1 MITAREAHSM
11 MDNYN
16 NNVEELIKKYTD
28 KIGQCIEDSASVGN
42 DRATVC
48 ISEIY
53 RNLVVV
59 KTLESTLR
67 VNGYNYTKSANGW
80 LTVYW

>member
-1 MITAREAHSM
+1 MINAIEAHSM

-16 NNVEELIKKYTD
+16 NNVEELIKKYIE
-28 KIGQCIEDSASVGN
+28 KIGQRIEDSASVGL
-42 DRATVC
+42 DSATIC

-53 RNLVVV
+53 RNVVAV
-59 KTLESTLR
+59 KAIEGTLCD
-67 VNGYNYTKSANGW
+67 NGYNYTFGVDGW